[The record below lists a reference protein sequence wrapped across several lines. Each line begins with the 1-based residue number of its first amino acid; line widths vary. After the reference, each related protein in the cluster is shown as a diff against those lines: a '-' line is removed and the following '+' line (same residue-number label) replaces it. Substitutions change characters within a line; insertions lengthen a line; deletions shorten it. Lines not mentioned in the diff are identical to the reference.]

1 MVVCVRTYT
10 VRSVSVSKVDQGGA
24 NVWLRTKGSK
34 QSVNIIEDI
43 FKENVQK
50 LEGRGVIPL
59 RESKSSLLPLREA
72 LEVHVGG

>member
-1 MVVCVRTYT
+1 MVVCVHTYT

-50 LEGRGVIPL
+50 LEGRRVIPL
-59 RESKSSLLPLREA
+59 RESKSSLHPLREA
-72 LEVHVGG
+72 LEVHVWG